1 MIVQGH
7 GINMEGQVE
16 LRGYVYVWFRGMDG
30 FQFDTMDAGN
40 QSVSFTTPALLS
52 KETRAEGD
60 RYRRTGGGCVT
71 PLLRIRHTLS
81 LPSTSRKY

>member
-16 LRGYVYVWFRGMDG
+16 LRGYVYVWFREMDG

-52 KETRAEGD
+52 KETRAEVIG
-60 RYRRTGGGCVT
+60 TAGQVEAV
-71 PLLRIRHTLS
+71 
-81 LPSTSRKY
+81 